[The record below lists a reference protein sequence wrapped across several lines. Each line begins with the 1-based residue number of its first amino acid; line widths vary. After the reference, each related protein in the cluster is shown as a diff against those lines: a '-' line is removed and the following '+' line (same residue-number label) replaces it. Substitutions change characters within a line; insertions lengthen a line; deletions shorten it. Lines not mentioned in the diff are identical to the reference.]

1 MAKKLIAL
9 CLGFALA
16 FTLCGCSIF
25 TSDTAELLSP
35 PGLSGD
41 FYPISQAIKA
51 DAGSNYTLQYP
62 TRGDYRS
69 AVILKDV
76 NGDGTTEA
84 FAFYSTTDGETITM
98 NMNVVR
104 YVDEEWKSISVQKIV
119 AGGVDKIDFCD
130 LNNDGI
136 EEIIVGWAV
145 YGSSETQL
153 GVYSIGL
160 NSSTQRMLQKYTH
173 YMVCDLDANAQN
185 EILLIKAFASEQSN
199 SASLVAL
206 SDEGITEVSTCQLDS
221 TVTSISEPV
230 LSTLSNGKQAVY
242 LDEIKGVGAITEVLM
257 VEKGELVNPLYDP
270 VTKETNATL
279 RSINFLTTDINS
291 DGVLEIPVQQ
301 NVPSVTIS
309 QVTEKLYLTN
319 WASFNGEKL
328 VTQMTAMINTADGYY
343 YVVPTKWVGKIAI
356 LKDTENGIREIYTYD
371 EESMTVG
378 ENLIIFRTV
387 KTEEWQRGDYDTAY
401 FAEIGSWNGKT
412 VICHLYDGA
421 VLQSMTYEDVIE
433 NFNVWEGV

>member
-1 MAKKLIAL
+1 MARKLIAL
-9 CLGFALA
+9 CLSIALA
-16 FTLCGCSIF
+16 FMLGGCSIF
-25 TSDTAELLSP
+25 ASDTAELLSP

-41 FYPISQAIKA
+41 LYPISQAIKA
-51 DAGSNYTLQYP
+51 NTGSNYTFQYP
-62 TRGDYRS
+62 ARGSYRS
-69 AVILKDV
+69 AVILRDI

-104 YVDEEWKSISVQKIV
+104 YVDEEWKSVSVQKIV
-119 AGGVDKIDFCD
+119 AGGVDKIEFCD
-130 LNNDGI
+130 LDADGI
-136 EEIIVGWAV
+136 EEVIVGWAV

-173 YMVCDLDANAQN
+173 FIVCDLDSNSQN
-185 EILLIKAFASEQSN
+185 EILLIKAFTSEQSN

-206 SDEGITEVSTCQLDS
+206 SDDGITEVSTCQLDS
-221 TVTSISEPV
+221 AVTSVSEPV

-242 LDEIKGVGAITEVLM
+242 LDEIKGVGAVTEVLT
-257 VEKGELVNPLYDP
+257 VEKGKLLNPLYDP
-270 VTKETNATL
+270 DTKETNTTL
-279 RSINFLTTDINS
+279 RSVNFRTTDING
-291 DGVLEIPVQQ
+291 DGVLEIPVQE

-309 QVTEKLYLTN
+309 EVTEKLYLTN

-343 YVVPTKWVGKIAI
+343 YVLPSKWVGNIAI
-356 LKDTENGIREIYTYD
+356 LKDTENGIREIYAYD
-371 EESMTVG
+371 QENLTVG
-378 ENLIIFRTV
+378 ENLVIFKTV
-387 KTEEWQRGDYDTAY
+387 KTENWQNGEYDTAY
-401 FAEIGSWNGKT
+401 FTEVGSWDGKT

-421 VLQSMTYEDVIE
+421 LLQSMTYEDVIE
-433 NFNVWEGV
+433 NFNVWEGE